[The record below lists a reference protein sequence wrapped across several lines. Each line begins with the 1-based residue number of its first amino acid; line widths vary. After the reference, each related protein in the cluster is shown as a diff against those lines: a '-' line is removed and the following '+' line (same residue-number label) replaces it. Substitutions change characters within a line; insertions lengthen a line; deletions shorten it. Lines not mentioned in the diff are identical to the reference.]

1 MYFKVL
7 FIMSNEDYLKDISE
21 IKNLMNKS
29 SRFISLSGL
38 SGILAGIYALIG
50 AAVAYWLVDAYS
62 DGKLYIF
69 HGWVFWTCMSIL
81 LLIALLSAL
90 TGIILT
96 TRKAK
101 KNDEKIWDS
110 SSRRLL
116 LNFLIPFVVGGLYC
130 LIILNQ
136 GRYGQTGGLMLIFY
150 GLALVSASKYSLG
163 DIKYLGYIQIV
174 LGLIASYYPGY
185 GFWLWVMG
193 FGIMHI
199 VYGTWMHFKYDRK

>member
-1 MYFKVL
+1 
-7 FIMSNEDYLKDISE
+7 MSSEDYLKDISE

-50 AAVAYWLVDAYS
+50 AAIAYWLVMSYS
-62 DGKLYIF
+62 DGTLFIF
-69 HGWVFWTCMSIL
+69 HGWVFWTCMFIL
-81 LLIALLSAL
+81 FMIALLSAV

-96 TRKAK
+96 TSKAK
-101 KNDEKIWDS
+101 KNNEKIWDI

-116 LNFLIPFVVGGLYC
+116 VNFLIPLVVGGIYC
-130 LIILNQ
+130 LIILSQ

-150 GLALVSASKYSLG
+150 GLALVSASKYSIG
-163 DIKYLGYIQIV
+163 DIRYLGFFQII

-185 GFWLWVMG
+185 GFWLWVIG
-193 FGIMHI
+193 FGILHI
-199 VYGTWMHFKYDRK
+199 IYGTWMHFKYDVK